1 MVNKI
6 SPLKDKPLRQAG
18 QSVQEQI
25 NDFFDDKVMPYLLIP
40 LFLILL
46 AGLEL
51 FRYLHPS
58 KPHPYA
64 LTVIAVLSVVYSIH
78 KILSIR
84 QEISNLRLGR
94 DGEKEVAEELDNLR
108 ATGCIVFHDIRGNNF
123 NLDHVV
129 LSQKGIFVVE
139 TKTFSKPTNKEAQ
152 VHFDGKQLNID
163 GLGTK
168 NEILTQVEA
177 ESTWLKEMLKK
188 STGKDFMIKPVIVF
202 PGWFINSQDYSRIW
216 VLNPKGVPKFIEKEN
231 NILNKEDVMLA
242 AYHLSRYIRSL

>member
-1 MVNKI
+1 MGNKI

-40 LFLILL
+40 LFLIVL
-46 AGLEL
+46 AGLGW
-51 FRYLHPS
+51 FRYFHPS
-58 KPHPYA
+58 KPQPIA
-64 LTVIAVLSVVYSIH
+64 ITVIAVISLIYCLY
-78 KILSIR
+78 KIISIR
-84 QEISNLRLGR
+84 QELLNLRLGR

-108 ATGCIVFHDIRGNNF
+108 ATGCVVFHDIKGVDF

-139 TKTFSKPTNKEAQ
+139 TKTFSKPASKEAQ
-152 VHFDGKQLNID
+152 VHFDGRQLNID
-163 GLGTK
+163 GLGNK

-177 ESTWLKEMLKK
+177 ESTWLQETLKK
-188 STGKDFMIKPVIVF
+188 STGKDFKIKPVIVF
-202 PGWFINSQDYSRIW
+202 PGWFVNSKDHSRVWI
-216 VLNPKGVPKFIEKEN
+216 LNPKGLPKFIENEN
-231 NILNKEDVMLA
+231 TVIDKEDVTLA